1 MKFRLFMLIE
11 SFAFAIPHTHCKVK
25 ILMLNIAI
33 CQYRMRRV
41 VSKHETQNLFH
52 RSRYDIFFHQQKG
65 NLYHNHTAHYHI
77 TITTTRTTGRR
88 TMGCILALSKTHM
101 AASTTR
107 SRCNFVCYPRLP
119 DIKLVQVQ
127 STSRGCHP
135 EKPSIMKGQ
144 PGNHTVLVGTN
155 LTLPCE
161 LMVSVIK
168 SKTKS

>member
-1 MKFRLFMLIE
+1 
-11 SFAFAIPHTHCKVK
+11 
-25 ILMLNIAI
+25 MLNIAI
-33 CQYRMRRV
+33 CQYRVRRV
-41 VSKHETQNLFH
+41 VLKHDTQNSFH
-52 RSRYDIFFHQQKG
+52 CSRYNIFFHEQKR

-77 TITTTRTTGRR
+77 TITTLNITTIRTTGRR
-88 TMGCILALSKTHM
+88 TMGCTLALSKTHM

-119 DIKLVQVQ
+119 DINRLQVQ

>member
-1 MKFRLFMLIE
+1 
-11 SFAFAIPHTHCKVK
+11 
-25 ILMLNIAI
+25 
-33 CQYRMRRV
+33 
-41 VSKHETQNLFH
+41 
-52 RSRYDIFFHQQKG
+52 
-65 NLYHNHTAHYHI
+65 
-77 TITTTRTTGRR
+77 
-88 TMGCILALSKTHM
+88 MGCILALSKMHM

-168 SKTKS
+168 SKSYQNHNYKNNVTGARRGVSQ

>member
-1 MKFRLFMLIE
+1 
-11 SFAFAIPHTHCKVK
+11 
-25 ILMLNIAI
+25 
-33 CQYRMRRV
+33 
-41 VSKHETQNLFH
+41 
-52 RSRYDIFFHQQKG
+52 
-65 NLYHNHTAHYHI
+65 
-77 TITTTRTTGRR
+77 
-88 TMGCILALSKTHM
+88 MGCILALSKTHM

-107 SRCNFVCYPRLP
+107 SRCKFVSYPRLP

-161 LMVSVIK
+161 LMVSVIESK
-168 SKTKS
+168 SKS

>member
-1 MKFRLFMLIE
+1 MPCDGRWSSVCLCWLKVLLLQFHIHIARSKYWCLILQSVNIGWEGLFQSTIRKIHSTVQEILY
-11 SFAFAIPHTHCKVK
+11 SFIS
-25 ILMLNIAI
+25 
-33 CQYRMRRV
+33 
-41 VSKHETQNLFH
+41 SKATFTKTTQ
-52 RSRYDIFFHQQKG
+52 
-65 NLYHNHTAHYHI
+65 HNT
-77 TITTTRTTGRR
+77 TIRTTGRK

-107 SRCNFVCYPRLP
+107 SRCKFVCYPRLP
-119 DIKLVQVQ
+119 DIKLQLQVQ

-144 PGNHTVLVGTN
+144 PGNHTVLVGSN

-168 SKTKS
+168 SKS